1 MSPRDTSTGSV
12 LESMILPALDRGSYK
27 YEKQVVI
34 GKRLGGG
41 THKVDVLVATSNS
54 VKIPVSM
61 KWQQVSGTAEQ
72 KVPFEIMCLAD
83 AIRNSEGKFTKAYLV
98 LGGEG
103 WKLRD
108 YYLSGNVRQYMKNC
122 DMIEIV
128 SLESFIAKANKGR
141 L

>member
-1 MSPRDTSTGSV
+1 
-12 LESMILPALDRGSYK
+12 MILPALDRGGYSYK
-27 YEKQVVI
+27 KQVVI

-41 THKVDVLVATSNS
+41 MHKVDVLVTTPNS
-54 VKIPVSM
+54 LQIPVSV

-83 AIRNSEGKFTKAYLV
+83 AVDNSRGKFTKAYLV
-98 LGGEG
+98 LGGGG

-122 DMIEIV
+122 DPVEIV
-128 SLESFIAKANKGR
+128 SLETFIAMANKGR

>member
-1 MSPRDTSTGSV
+1 
-12 LESMILPALDRGSYK
+12 MILPALNRGGYSYK
-27 YEKQVVI
+27 KQTII

-41 THKVDVLVATSNS
+41 IHKVDILVTTPNDQQIPIS
-54 VKIPVSM
+54 V

-83 AIRNSEGKFTKAYLV
+83 AIHNSQTRFTKAYLV

-108 YYLSGNVRQYMKNC
+108 YYLSGDVQKYMKNC
-122 DMIEIV
+122 DSVEIV
-128 SLESFIAKANKGR
+128 SLEKFIAKANKGE